1 MQRLLGSMLIIISL
15 VLAAPADAAAQDKA
29 TAAAKPAAEEKTRQ
43 KPAAAKSKTAADNE
57 NGAAPAVASEAAPA
71 AAPKAAAN
79 APADSL
85 GADDTQAEATDTADV
100 AADLEGIDDEEPLS
114 FHQVLKTKFIEG
126 SAGFMSLVALALVLG
141 LAFCVER
148 IIFLT
153 LSEIDAKRM
162 MADIDGALSNGDLQA
177 AQKMCE
183 QERGPVASI
192 CRKALARIAEPIDN
206 IERGISSYGSVE
218 AANMEKGCS
227 WIKLF
232 IAIAP
237 SLGFLGTVIGMVMAF
252 EQIQDAGDISP
263 TIVASGMKVALIT
276 TIFGIIAA
284 LVLQVFYNYIVS
296 KIDHITADMEES
308 AIKLL
313 DSIGKY
319 KNQIG
324 RAHV

>member
-1 MQRLLGSMLIIISL
+1 MQKMQRLLGSMLIIISL

-29 TAAAKPAAEEKTRQ
+29 TAAAKPAAVEKTRQ

-57 NGAAPAVASEAAPA
+57 NGAAPAAASEAAPA
-71 AAPKAAAN
+71 AAPKA
-79 APADSL
+79 ADSL

-162 MADIDGALSNGDLQA
+162 MADIDGALSNGDLLA

-319 KNQIG
+319 KNQKG
-324 RAHV
+324 

>member
-29 TAAAKPAAEEKTRQ
+29 TAAAKPAAVEKTRQ

-57 NGAAPAVASEAAPA
+57 NGAASAAASETAPA

-85 GADDTQAEATDTADV
+85 GADDTHAEATDTADV

-319 KNQIG
+319 KNQKG
-324 RAHV
+324 

>member
-1 MQRLLGSMLIIISL
+1 MQKMQRLLGNMLIIISL

-29 TAAAKPAAEEKTRQ
+29 TAAAKPAAVEKTRQ
-43 KPAAAKSKTAADNE
+43 KPTSAKSKTAADNE
-57 NGAAPAVASEAAPA
+57 NGAAPAAASEAAPA

-319 KNQIG
+319 KNQKG
-324 RAHV
+324 

>member
-1 MQRLLGSMLIIISL
+1 MQRLLGCMLIIISL

-29 TAAAKPAAEEKTRQ
+29 TAAAKPAAVEKTIH
-43 KPAAAKSKTAADNE
+43 KSAAAKTKTAADNE
-57 NGAAPAVASEAAPA
+57 NGAASAAASETAPA

-85 GADDTQAEATDTADV
+85 GADDTQAEATDTADM

-114 FHQVLKTKFIEG
+114 FHQGLKTKFIEG

-162 MADIDGALSNGDLQA
+162 MADIDGALSNGDLQT

-319 KNQIG
+319 KNQKG
-324 RAHV
+324 

>member
-1 MQRLLGSMLIIISL
+1 MQKMQRLLGSMLIIISL

-29 TAAAKPAAEEKTRQ
+29 TAAAKPAAVEKTRQ

-57 NGAAPAVASEAAPA
+57 NGAAPAEASETAPA

-85 GADDTQAEATDTADV
+85 GADDTQAEATDTADM

-319 KNQIG
+319 KNQKG
-324 RAHV
+324 

>member
-29 TAAAKPAAEEKTRQ
+29 TAAAKPAAVEKTRQ
-43 KPAAAKSKTAADNE
+43 KQAAAKSKTAADNE
-57 NGAAPAVASEAAPA
+57 NGAASAAASETAPA

-85 GADDTQAEATDTADV
+85 GTDDTHAEATDTADM

-319 KNQIG
+319 KNQKG
-324 RAHV
+324 

>member
-29 TAAAKPAAEEKTRQ
+29 TAAAKPAAVEKTRQ

-57 NGAAPAVASEAAPA
+57 NGAASAAASETAPA
-71 AAPKAAAN
+71 AN
-79 APADSL
+79 AHADSL
-85 GADDTQAEATDTADV
+85 GTDDTQAEATDTADV

-319 KNQIG
+319 KNQKG
-324 RAHV
+324 

>member
-1 MQRLLGSMLIIISL
+1 MQRLLGCMLIIISL

-29 TAAAKPAAEEKTRQ
+29 TAAAKPAAVEKTIH
-43 KPAAAKSKTAADNE
+43 KSAAAKTKTAADNE
-57 NGAAPAVASEAAPA
+57 NGAASAAASETAPA

-85 GADDTQAEATDTADV
+85 GADDTQAEATDTADM

-162 MADIDGALSNGDLQA
+162 MADIDGALSNGDLQT

-319 KNQIG
+319 KNQKG
-324 RAHV
+324 

>member
-1 MQRLLGSMLIIISL
+1 MQKMQRLLGSMLIIISL

-29 TAAAKPAAEEKTRQ
+29 TAAAKPAAVEKTRQ

-57 NGAAPAVASEAAPA
+57 NGAAPAAASEAAPA

-79 APADSL
+79 ADSL

-319 KNQIG
+319 KNQKG
-324 RAHV
+324 

>member
-1 MQRLLGSMLIIISL
+1 MQKMQRLLGSMLIIISL

-29 TAAAKPAAEEKTRQ
+29 TAAAKPAAVEKTRQ

-57 NGAAPAVASEAAPA
+57 NGAAPATASEAAPA

-79 APADSL
+79 ADSL

-153 LSEIDAKRM
+153 LSEIDAKKM

-319 KNQIG
+319 KNLKG
-324 RAHV
+324 

>member
-29 TAAAKPAAEEKTRQ
+29 TAAAKPAAVEKTRQ

-57 NGAAPAVASEAAPA
+57 NGAASAAASEAET

-85 GADDTQAEATDTADV
+85 GADDTQAEATDTADM

-319 KNQIG
+319 KNQKG
-324 RAHV
+324 

>member
-29 TAAAKPAAEEKTRQ
+29 TAAKPAAVEKTIH
-43 KPAAAKSKTAADNE
+43 KSAAAKTKTAADNE
-57 NGAAPAVASEAAPA
+57 NGAASAAASETAPA

-79 APADSL
+79 AHADSL
-85 GADDTQAEATDTADV
+85 GADDTQAEATDTADM

-153 LSEIDAKRM
+153 LSEIDAKKM

-319 KNQIG
+319 KNQKG
-324 RAHV
+324 

>member
-29 TAAAKPAAEEKTRQ
+29 TAAAKPAAVEKTIH
-43 KPAAAKSKTAADNE
+43 KSAAAKTKTAADNE
-57 NGAAPAVASEAAPA
+57 NGAASAAASEAAPA

-79 APADSL
+79 AHADSL
-85 GADDTQAEATDTADV
+85 GADDTQAEATDTADM

-319 KNQIG
+319 KNQKG
-324 RAHV
+324 

>member
-1 MQRLLGSMLIIISL
+1 MQRLLGCMLIIISL

-29 TAAAKPAAEEKTRQ
+29 TAAAKPAAVEKTRQ
-43 KPAAAKSKTAADNE
+43 KQAAAKSKTAADNE
-57 NGAAPAVASEAAPA
+57 NGAAPAAASEAAPA

-319 KNQIG
+319 KNQKG
-324 RAHV
+324 

>member
-1 MQRLLGSMLIIISL
+1 MQKMQRLLGSMLIIISL

-29 TAAAKPAAEEKTRQ
+29 KAAAKPAAVEKTIN
-43 KPAAAKSKTAADNE
+43 KSAAAKSKNAADNE
-57 NGAAPAVASEAAPA
+57 NGAVPAAASEAEA
-71 AAPKAAAN
+71 AAPKAASK

-85 GADDTQAEATDTADV
+85 DADDTQAEAADSADV

-319 KNQIG
+319 KNLKG
-324 RAHV
+324 

>member
-1 MQRLLGSMLIIISL
+1 MQKMQRLLGSMLIIISL

-29 TAAAKPAAEEKTRQ
+29 KAAKPAAVEKTIH
-43 KPAAAKSKTAADNE
+43 KSAAAKTKTAADNE
-57 NGAAPAVASEAAPA
+57 NGAAPAAASEAAPA

-319 KNQIG
+319 KNQKG
-324 RAHV
+324 

>member
-1 MQRLLGSMLIIISL
+1 MQKMQRLLGSMLIIISL

-29 TAAAKPAAEEKTRQ
+29 TAAAKPAAVEKTRQ

-57 NGAAPAVASEAAPA
+57 NGAASAAASEAET

-79 APADSL
+79 AHADSL

-319 KNQIG
+319 KNQKG
-324 RAHV
+324 

>member
-29 TAAAKPAAEEKTRQ
+29 KAAKPAAVEKTIH
-43 KPAAAKSKTAADNE
+43 KSAAAKTKTAADNE
-57 NGAAPAVASEAAPA
+57 NGAAPAAASEAAPA

-79 APADSL
+79 AHADSL

-153 LSEIDAKRM
+153 LSEIDAKKM

-319 KNQIG
+319 KNQKG
-324 RAHV
+324 

>member
-1 MQRLLGSMLIIISL
+1 MQRLLGNMLIIISL

-29 TAAAKPAAEEKTRQ
+29 TAAAKPAAVEKTRQ

-57 NGAAPAVASEAAPA
+57 NGAAPATASEAAPA

-284 LVLQVFYNYIVS
+284 LVLQVFYNYIIS

-319 KNQIG
+319 KNLKG
-324 RAHV
+324 

>member
-1 MQRLLGSMLIIISL
+1 MQKMQRLLGSMLIIISL
-15 VLAAPADAAAQDKA
+15 VLAALADAAAQDKA
-29 TAAAKPAAEEKTRQ
+29 TAAAKPAAVEKTRQ
-43 KPAAAKSKTAADNE
+43 KPTSAKSKTAADNE
-57 NGAAPAVASEAAPA
+57 NGAAPAAASEAAPA

-319 KNQIG
+319 KNQKG
-324 RAHV
+324 

>member
-29 TAAAKPAAEEKTRQ
+29 KAAKPAAVEKTRQ
-43 KPAAAKSKTAADNE
+43 KSAAAKTKTAADNE
-57 NGAAPAVASEAAPA
+57 NGAAPAAASEAAPA

-85 GADDTQAEATDTADV
+85 GADDTQAEATDTADM

-162 MADIDGALSNGDLQA
+162 MADIDGALSNGDLLA

-319 KNQIG
+319 KNQKG
-324 RAHV
+324 

>member
-1 MQRLLGSMLIIISL
+1 MQRLLGNMLIIISL

-29 TAAAKPAAEEKTRQ
+29 TAAAKPAAVEKTRQ

-57 NGAAPAVASEAAPA
+57 NGAAPAAASEAAPA

-79 APADSL
+79 ADSL

-319 KNQIG
+319 KNQKG
-324 RAHV
+324 

>member
-15 VLAAPADAAAQDKA
+15 VLAAPTDAAAQDKA
-29 TAAAKPAAEEKTRQ
+29 TAAAKPAAVEKTRQ
-43 KPAAAKSKTAADNE
+43 KPAAAKSKIAADNE
-57 NGAAPAVASEAAPA
+57 NGAVPAAASEAAPA

-79 APADSL
+79 AHADSL

-319 KNQIG
+319 KNQKG
-324 RAHV
+324 

>member
-29 TAAAKPAAEEKTRQ
+29 TAAAKPAAVEKTRQ

-57 NGAAPAVASEAAPA
+57 NDAAPAAASEAAPA

-319 KNQIG
+319 KNQKG
-324 RAHV
+324 

>member
-29 TAAAKPAAEEKTRQ
+29 TAAAKPAAVEKTRQ

-57 NGAAPAVASEAAPA
+57 NDAAPAAASEAAPA

-85 GADDTQAEATDTADV
+85 GADDTQAEATDTADM

-319 KNQIG
+319 KNQKG
-324 RAHV
+324 

>member
-1 MQRLLGSMLIIISL
+1 MQKMQRLLGSMLIIISL

-29 TAAAKPAAEEKTRQ
+29 TAAAKPAAVEKTRQ

-57 NGAAPAVASEAAPA
+57 NGAAPATASEAAPA

-85 GADDTQAEATDTADV
+85 GADDTQAE

-319 KNQIG
+319 KNQKG
-324 RAHV
+324 

>member
-29 TAAAKPAAEEKTRQ
+29 TAAAKPAAVEKTRQ
-43 KPAAAKSKTAADNE
+43 KPAAAKSKIAADNE
-57 NGAAPAVASEAAPA
+57 NGAAPAAASEAAPA

-79 APADSL
+79 ADSL

-153 LSEIDAKRM
+153 LSEIDAKKM

-319 KNQIG
+319 KNQKG
-324 RAHV
+324 

>member
-29 TAAAKPAAEEKTRQ
+29 TAAAKPAAVEKTRQ
-43 KPAAAKSKTAADNE
+43 KQAAAKSKTAADNE
-57 NGAAPAVASEAAPA
+57 NGAAPAEASETAPA

-85 GADDTQAEATDTADV
+85 GADDTQAEATDTADM

-296 KIDHITADMEES
+296 KIDHITSDMEES

-319 KNQIG
+319 KNQKG
-324 RAHV
+324 

>member
-1 MQRLLGSMLIIISL
+1 MQRLLGNMLIIISL

-29 TAAAKPAAEEKTRQ
+29 TAAAKPAAVEKTRQ

-57 NGAAPAVASEAAPA
+57 NGAAPAEASEAAPA
-71 AAPKAAAN
+71 AN
-79 APADSL
+79 AHADSL
-85 GADDTQAEATDTADV
+85 GADDTHAEATDTADV

-319 KNQIG
+319 KNQKG
-324 RAHV
+324 

>member
-29 TAAAKPAAEEKTRQ
+29 KAAAKPAAVEKTRQ
-43 KPAAAKSKTAADNE
+43 KPAAAKTKTAADNE
-57 NGAAPAVASEAAPA
+57 NGAASAAASETAPA

-79 APADSL
+79 AHADSL
-85 GADDTQAEATDTADV
+85 GTDDTQAEATDTADM

-319 KNQIG
+319 KNQKG
-324 RAHV
+324 

>member
-1 MQRLLGSMLIIISL
+1 MQKMQRLLGNMLIIISL

-29 TAAAKPAAEEKTRQ
+29 TAAAKPAAVEKTRQ
-43 KPAAAKSKTAADNE
+43 KQAAAKSKTAADNE
-57 NGAAPAVASEAAPA
+57 NGAAPAEASEAAPA

-79 APADSL
+79 AHADSL

-218 AANMEKGCS
+218 AANMETGCS

-319 KNQIG
+319 KNQKG
-324 RAHV
+324 

>member
-29 TAAAKPAAEEKTRQ
+29 TAAAKPAAVEKTIH
-43 KPAAAKSKTAADNE
+43 KSAAAKTKTAADNE
-57 NGAAPAVASEAAPA
+57 NGAASAAASEAAPA

-79 APADSL
+79 AHADSL
-85 GADDTQAEATDTADV
+85 GTDDTQAEATDTADM

-319 KNQIG
+319 KNQKG
-324 RAHV
+324 

>member
-1 MQRLLGSMLIIISL
+1 MQKMQRLLGCMLIIISL

-29 TAAAKPAAEEKTRQ
+29 TAAAKPAAVEKTRQ
-43 KPAAAKSKTAADNE
+43 KQAAAKSKTAADNE
-57 NGAAPAVASEAAPA
+57 NGAAPAEASKTAPA

-79 APADSL
+79 AHADSL
-85 GADDTQAEATDTADV
+85 GADDTQAEATDTADM

-319 KNQIG
+319 KNQKG
-324 RAHV
+324 